1 MSGKP
6 GAGAEE
12 EGGCAEAAVL
22 AVPGASPPICAA
34 RSQPPQRPQFPKQ
47 RQQALLPPMPRLR
60 VDDSLPPPEL
70 HLQALIDACHDAQL
84 PRAGAGERTDGVL
97 LGMPCRMAS
106 LAQRPV
112 PQQHIPRERGHSQHG
127 LALLSHRAAP
137 IELLWAGK
145 AIIEGGHSSSGGMG
159 HGTSSAS
166 CNGFWQARSR
176 WHSSMSRGQVPRT
189 CTSAARGCEMFA
201 GRAPAAI
208 CPAPSSA

>member
-6 GAGAEE
+6 GAGEEEE

-22 AVPGASPPICAA
+22 AVPGASPPVRAA

-84 PRAGAGERTDGVL
+84 PRAGAGEQTDGVL
-97 LGMPCRMAS
+97 LGKPCRMAS

-112 PQQHIPRERGHSQHG
+112 PQQHIPQEGTQPAWPGAAVTQSC
-127 LALLSHRAAP
+127 SHRAA
-137 IELLWAGK
+137 AGWK
-145 AIIEGGHSSSGGMG
+145 SH
-159 HGTSSAS
+159 H
-166 CNGFWQARSR
+166 QR
-176 WHSSMSRGQVPRT
+176 WTQL
-189 CTSAARGCEMFA
+189 F
-201 GRAPAAI
+201 
-208 CPAPSSA
+208 

>member
-22 AVPGASPPICAA
+22 AMPGASPPTCAA

-145 AIIEGGHSSSGGMG
+145 AITEGGHSSSERDGARDEQRILQWLLASQKSVAQQYEQ
-159 HGTSSAS
+159 GTSPWDLHHCSA
-166 CNGFWQARSR
+166 WL
-176 WHSSMSRGQVPRT
+176 
-189 CTSAARGCEMFA
+189 
-201 GRAPAAI
+201 
-208 CPAPSSA
+208 